1 MNDQQVC
8 IAGDIGGTNARF
20 AICDPNTG
28 FHSDKSFKCT
38 DFGSLTE
45 ALKHY
50 LAMTNTP
57 SINQLC
63 LAVAGPIRDNGSYA
77 VLTNNPWIMNKE
89 KLTSDFSLNNAVLIN
104 DFTAIAYSL
113 PHIDKLHLIALNN
126 KTDHISNLNDRDQF
140 SLGVMGPGTGLGV
153 SALYKNRGVPF
164 ALASE
169 AGHLGFSPENEF
181 QSAILSTLRRRFEQV
196 TREHLLSG
204 PGIENLYW
212 ALGQIEAKDTLP
224 LSAEE
229 IFNAHANKSN
239 PLATRSIELFF
250 ELLGQTAGDLAL
262 SLGTFDG
269 VYIAGG
275 ICHRHASLLKESNFV
290 KSFENRGKHRGYME
304 NVPTYVIT
312 HPNPGLLGA
321 CNYLN
326 SSIETNRS

>member
-1 MNDQQVC
+1 MIKNQIC

-20 AICDPNTG
+20 AICDETNS
-28 FHSDKSFKCT
+28 FHSEKSFKCS
-38 DFGSLTE
+38 DFDSLTS
-45 ALKHY
+45 ALNQY
-50 LAMTNTP
+50 LTFVNTP
-57 SINQLC
+57 SIDHLC

-77 VLTNNPWIMNKE
+77 VLTNNPWIMSTETLK
-89 KLTSDFSLNNAVLIN
+89 TDFSLNNAVLIN

-113 PHIDKLHLIALNN
+113 PHIDNLHLVSLNTQAN
-126 KTDHISNLNDRDQF
+126 YANRQKDNRNF

-153 SALYKNRGVPF
+153 SALYRNNGVSF
-164 ALASE
+164 ALSSE

-181 QSAILSTLRRRFEQV
+181 QSAILSALRHRFEQV

-212 ALGQIEAKDTLP
+212 ALGQIEAKETLP
-224 LSAEE
+224 LSAET
-229 IFNAHANKSN
+229 IFEEHQNKSN
-239 PLATRSIELFF
+239 PLATRTVDLFF
-250 ELLGQTAGDLAL
+250 ELLGQAAGDLAL

-321 CNYLN
+321 CKYLESALN
-326 SSIETNRS
+326 S

>member
-1 MNDQQVC
+1 MAVEKIC

-20 AICDPNTG
+20 AICDKETG
-28 FHSDKSFKCT
+28 FHSEKSFKCA
-38 DFGSLTE
+38 DFDTLSS
-45 ALKHY
+45 ALRHY
-50 LAMTNTP
+50 LQLVNVTQ
-57 SINQLC
+57 INQLC
-63 LAVAGPIRDNGSYA
+63 LAVAGPVRENGTYA
-77 VLTNNPWIMNKE
+77 VLTNNPWIMSTSA
-89 KLTSDFSLNNAVLIN
+89 LTKDFSLDRAVLIN
-104 DFTAIAYSL
+104 DFTAIAHSL
-113 PHIDKLHLIALNN
+113 PHLDQLHLISLNSVAG
-126 KTDHISNLNDRDQF
+126 KSIDLVKKDQF

-153 SALYKNRGVPF
+153 SALYKQQRETF

-181 QSAILSTLRRRFEQV
+181 QSAILSTLRRRYEQV

-212 ALGQIEAKDTLP
+212 ALGQIEAKNTNP
-224 LSAEE
+224 LTAEE
-229 IFNAHANKSN
+229 IFDAHTCKSD
-239 PLATRSIELFF
+239 PLAIRTVELFF

-304 NVPTYVIT
+304 NVPTHVIT

-321 CNYLN
+321 CHFL
-326 SSIETNRS
+326 TG